1 MKRHSKTGLVAR
13 PRSAA
18 LSLKG
23 ESPSLKVDAVIDK
36 TVHENREIWRVSSNG
51 QIKNIAT
58 TASSTAAMDEAV
70 EIYGRALERLA
81 NR

>member
-1 MKRHSKTGLVAR
+1 MKKRHTGRVIYA
-13 PRSAA
+13 SATLTGQGA
-18 LSLKG
+18 
-23 ESPSLKVDAVIDK
+23 LKVDAVIDK
-36 TVHENREIWRVSSNG
+36 TVQDKREVWRVSSNG

-58 TASSTAAMDEAV
+58 TASSAAAMDEAV